1 MGLRRCSFGVR
12 GSGLLEGSIGIRLGL
27 LSRLLTFLDLLH
39 ILEPASACRQLPLPL
54 TGCDGGIENN
64 SVEPQR

>member
-27 LSRLLTFLDLLH
+27 LFKVTNVFGFTAHFGARVGLQTAATAPDWL
-39 ILEPASACRQLPLPL
+39 RW
-54 TGCDGGIENN
+54 
-64 SVEPQR
+64 RY